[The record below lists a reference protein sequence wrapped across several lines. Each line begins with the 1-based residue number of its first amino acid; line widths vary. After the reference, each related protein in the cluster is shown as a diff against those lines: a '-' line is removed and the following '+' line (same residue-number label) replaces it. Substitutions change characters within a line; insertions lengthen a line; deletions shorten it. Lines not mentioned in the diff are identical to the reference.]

1 MSTYDITKPES
12 LAELEKHLSSNLFI
26 GGTSPNAQ
34 DAFTYELF
42 GQNTPDAEKFPGIA
56 GWYFNIHYF
65 FLVRESWKVEKPKSP
80 KKSPTKKS
88 PAKKKAPAA
97 KKEED
102 DLDDMFGDDEPKE
115 TEEEKKARQ
124 EKMKKDAENKKKAE
138 KKKEVVIAKSLV
150 LLEVKVFEME
160 QDLDKLAEKIK
171 KIEFAGLVWKEQY
184 KIEEIA
190 FGMKKLVIGMVVE
203 DEKVSVDDITDKI
216 CSYEN
221 EVQSVDIRSFDK
233 I

>member
-1 MSTYDITKPES
+1 MSNYDITKPES
-12 LAELEKHLSSNLFI
+12 LAELEKHLTSNLFI

-42 GQNTPDAEKFPGIA
+42 GQNAPDAEKFPGIA
-56 GWYFNIHYF
+56 GWYFIHYF

-88 PAKKKAPAA
+88 PAKKKPVA

-115 TEEEKKARQ
+115 TEEQKKERQ
-124 EKMKKDAENKKKAE
+124 EKMKKEAENKKKGGE
-138 KKKEVVIAKSLV
+138 KKKEVVIAKSLI

-160 QDLDKLAEKIK
+160 QDLDKLAEKLK
-171 KIEFAGLVWKEQY
+171 KIEFDGLVWKEQH

-190 FGMKKLVIGMVVE
+190 FGMKKLVLGMVVE
-203 DEKVSVDDITDKI
+203 DEKVSVDDIIDKI
-216 CSYEN
+216 CSFED